1 VVAASLGI
9 VLAVPVASATATEV
23 AGVPAALTADLN
35 ALRPGTRVMVNGDTS
50 GWMLFAAPQLRP
62 VYDLR
67 VESYSAQQVED
78 YIRVM
83 AAEPGWD
90 RILARSGASA
100 ALVPDDAPL
109 RAALTEQR
117 GWTETGSD
125 AGLVLLEA
133 PR

>member
-1 VVAASLGI
+1 MTSL
-9 VLAVPVASATATEV
+9 
-23 AGVPAALTADLN
+23 PA
-35 ALRPGTRVMVNGDTS
+35 GTRLLVDSDTS
-50 GWMLFAAPQLRP
+50 GWVLYAAPQLRP

-90 RILARSGASA
+90 RLLAQSGASA
-100 ALVPDDAPL
+100 ALVPDDAPV
-109 RAALTEQR
+109 RAALTEQE